1 MTERCEQASS
11 AGMAPTTTQAA
22 EIATSVTKKK
32 RKKTTGEGL
41 QSRQKFITLRKKGHG
56 QNIWP

>member
-41 QSRQKFITLRKKGHG
+41 QSRQKIHNPEKGHG